1 MGDVREFKKIVRMF
15 FFKYLTFFLLQFMRC
30 TNNKVNV
37 NVNIDIVTIAT
48 TKMQMTTFLN
58 LEQEKFED
66 SKGVIRS
73 RK

>member
-1 MGDVREFKKIVRMF
+1 
-15 FFKYLTFFLLQFMRC
+15 MRC
-30 TNNKVNV
+30 TNNRVNV

-58 LEQEKFED
+58 LEQETFED

-73 RK
+73 RKWKKDRQHKGQR

>member
-1 MGDVREFKKIVRMF
+1 
-15 FFKYLTFFLLQFMRC
+15 MRC
-30 TNNKVNV
+30 TNYKVNV